1 MKRVLG
7 GLLVA
12 SALAGGVA
20 PAADGA
26 TFTVNRDGDMSDTD
40 SGDGVCDSQP
50 MLIRSQCTLRAALEE
65 AAADS
70 QSDLIR
76 FNLPSSSD
84 LTISPATEL
93 PPIDTP
99 VTIDG
104 YTQPGSS
111 PNTKR
116 RGTNAVPLIQLE
128 GSAAGGAIDGLKVLD
143 GSDGTEIS
151 GLVIRGFD
159 EGISLESAVDE
170 TAITGNFIGT
180 GPDGE
185 TSDGNAI
192 GIALRGTQNLVG
204 GSEPA
209 DRNLISGNDFDGVG
223 VSGDLNS
230 IVGNL
235 IGTGPNGRSDLG
247 NGDSGIYVIAGRHT
261 ISRNVIAFNRDEA
274 GEADGVTVENGAS
287 GVSILFNSIFANDDL
302 GIDLGDDG
310 LTLNDGFPD
319 ADDGANRLQNHPVLE
334 SATRKDGQTVIKGTL
349 ESAGFDVFRL
359 CFYSDSPA
367 PGETAEGKRF
377 LTQISLE
384 SDGVGEA
391 RFRVSTDAR
400 VKPGQRVTATAS
412 DLSAGDTSEFSP
424 GVKVK
429 AARR

>member
-128 GSAAGGAIDGLKVLD
+128 GSAAGGAIDGLNVLD
-143 GSDGTEIS
+143 GSTGTRIS
-151 GLVIRGFD
+151 GLIIRDFD
-159 EGISLESAVDE
+159 RGIDLRDGSFLTRIS
-170 TAITGNFIGT
+170 GNFIGT
-180 GPDGE
+180 SASGDAA
-185 TSDGNAI
+185 SGNAV
-192 GIALRGTQNLVG
+192 GIAAG
-204 GSEPA
+204 GEQASIGGLSPA
-209 DRNLISGNDFDGVG
+209 DRNVVSGNESEGILVG
-223 VSGDLNS
+223 GASHDVE
-230 IVGNL
+230 GNL
-235 IGTGPNGRSDLG
+235 IGTTANGTGELG
-247 NGDSGIYVIAGRHT
+247 NGASGIFVLSGSHDILT
-261 ISRNVIAFNRDEA
+261 NVIAFNSDDAEGA
-274 GEADGVTVENGAS
+274 GGVAVHPSAR
-287 GVSILFNSIFANDDL
+287 GVAIESNSIFANGGL
-302 GIDLGDDG
+302 AIDLG
-310 LTLNDGFPD
+310 NDGPT
-319 ADDGANRLQNHPVLE
+319 ANDGALDPDGGANDRQNHPVLA
-334 SATRKDGQTVIKGTL
+334 SAVRKDGKVVVKGTL
-349 ESAGFDVFRL
+349 DSVPSENFRIA
-359 CFYSDSPA
+359 FYSNPA
-367 PGETAEGKRF
+367 PDGGDVEAKKLVHTKNIVVTDDEG
-377 LTQISLE
+377 S
-384 SDGVGEA
+384 A
-391 RFRVSTDAR
+391 RFRASLE
-400 VKPGQRVTATAS
+400 KPPKVGAHVTATATS
-412 DLSAGDTSEFSP
+412 LAKNTSEVSP
-424 GVKVK
+424 SVEVE